1 MYWLLIIGVV
11 IIAIGLGIYYFS
23 SSTEY
28 FQNENVT
35 MDLSG
40 IDLQKAESE
49 LKKIKL
55 DTTDID
61 SRPVNDPS
69 RVCDT
74 IQNQI
79 NTFQNVKQK
88 YKDAGDWSNVQLT
101 NKTIHSLKEQM
112 TTLGCQN
119 NNTQNN

>member
-101 NKTIHSLKEQM
+101 NKTIH
-112 TTLGCQN
+112 
-119 NNTQNN
+119 

>member
-11 IIAIGLGIYYFS
+11 IVVIGLGFYFMDS
-23 SSTEY
+23 NKENFQTET
-28 FQNENVT
+28 VT
-35 MDLSG
+35 IDVSGVDLR
-40 IDLQKAESE
+40 KVEAEIKN
-49 LKKIKL
+49 LKL

-61 SRPVNDPS
+61 SRPINDPS

-74 IQNQI
+74 IQKQI
-79 NTFQNVKQK
+79 DTFQNVKQK

-101 NKTIHSLKEQM
+101 NRTVNSLKEQM

-119 NNTQNN
+119 NNSQNN